1 MTVRDVELLTVK
13 GVVATVGSYIVSA
26 LGGADDLLQL
36 LICLII
42 ADLVTG
48 FLKGV
53 VNKNLSSAI
62 MFKGLLKKSL
72 IFVVITVAVKFD
84 EALATFIKEPLQF
97 CGVDIYIRLLFISY
111 FILEELLSLLENLGE
126 LGVPLPKWLVGIL
139 AQVEGTLSGTTTP
152 TFIADFLRDKFGID
166 ADKLQD
172 KKPVEQHQPDEGVS
186 DFEDFKD
193 ENDLDD
199 FS

>member
-1 MTVRDVELLTVK
+1 MTVRDVELLTAK
-13 GVVATVGSYIVSA
+13 GVVATVGGYIVTA

-36 LICLII
+36 LICLVI

-53 VNKNLSSAI
+53 VNKNLSSAV

-72 IFVVITVAVKFD
+72 IFVVITVAVRFD
-84 EALATFIKEPLQF
+84 EALATFIKEPLQLF
-97 CGVDIYIRLLFISY
+97 GVDIYVRLLFISY

-126 LGVPLPKWLVGIL
+126 LGVPLPKWLIGIL

-152 TFIADFLRDKFGID
+152 TFIADFFRDKFGID
-166 ADKLQD
+166 VDKLQD
-172 KKPVEQHQPDEGVS
+172 NKADDKQKPNTGVS
-186 DFEDFKD
+186 DSEDSKDKDSIEDF
-193 ENDLDD
+193 L
-199 FS
+199 